1 MSTRPG
7 PASRSLRCHAPG
19 KINLGLRVVGRRAD
33 GYHELV
39 SLFAPLDF
47 GDEVEVAVSKS
58 TVLELAIK
66 LEGASGAVP
75 ADATNLAYRA
85 AKAFAEAADLNC
97 RIELRIEKRLPAGA
111 GLGGGSSDAGA
122 VLRALCDLFPGALD
136 GPRLAELALELGADV
151 PFFLDP
157 RPAMVTGI
165 GERLEA
171 VDGLPSL
178 PVLLAN
184 PGVALAT
191 ADVFQGFAAIQ
202 PALTKSAPD
211 RRSPP
216 LSGATDPGW
225 TFTGAAGLSL
235 ENDLEP
241 IAVRLCPPIA
251 RLQRRIRAAGAQAV
265 GMSGSG
271 ATVFGLFE
279 SAKAAERAFEEAAF
293 EAPVWARVAATQG
306 SR

>member
-39 SLFAPLDF
+39 SLFVPLDL

-58 TVLELAIK
+58 TALELEIK
-66 LEGASGAVP
+66 LEGASEAVP

-97 RIELRIEKRLPAGA
+97 RIELRIKKHLPAGA

-136 GPRLAELALELGADV
+136 GSRLAELALELGADV

-157 RPAMVTGI
+157 GPRWSPASASDSKPWTTCPRYPSSSQTRASRSRPPTSFKA
-165 GERLEA
+165 
-171 VDGLPSL
+171 S
-178 PVLLAN
+178 
-184 PGVALAT
+184 
-191 ADVFQGFAAIQ
+191 
-202 PALTKSAPD
+202 
-211 RRSPP
+211 RRSSP
-216 LSGATDPGW
+216 
-225 TFTGAAGLSL
+225 
-235 ENDLEP
+235 
-241 IAVRLCPPIA
+241 R
-251 RLQRRIRAAGAQAV
+251 
-265 GMSGSG
+265 
-271 ATVFGLFE
+271 
-279 SAKAAERAFEEAAF
+279 
-293 EAPVWARVAATQG
+293 
-306 SR
+306 

>member
-1 MSTRPG
+1 
-7 PASRSLRCHAPG
+7 
-19 KINLGLRVVGRRAD
+19 
-33 GYHELV
+33 V

-58 TVLELAIK
+58 TVLELEIK

-211 RRSPP
+211 RRIPP
-216 LSGATDPGW
+216 LSGATDPGRAQPGKRPRTDRGPTVPADRAAAEADPSRGRAGGRHVGQW
-225 TFTGAAGLSL
+225 GHGIRPLRVRESCGARVRRGGL
-235 ENDLEP
+235 
-241 IAVRLCPPIA
+241 RGA
-251 RLQRRIRAAGAQAV
+251 RL
-265 GMSGSG
+265 GSG
-271 ATVFGLFE
+271 RRNTGI
-279 SAKAAERAFEEAAF
+279 SI
-293 EAPVWARVAATQG
+293 G
-306 SR
+306 

>member
-1 MSTRPG
+1 VSG
-7 PASRSLRCHAPG
+7 PSESATRSLRCHAPA
-19 KINLGLRVVGRRAD
+19 KINLGLRVVGRRDD

-47 GDEVEVAVSKS
+47 GDEIEIEVSQSDALEVE
-58 TVLELAIK
+58 IK
-66 LEGASGAVP
+66 LEGGEGAAP
-75 ADATNLAYRA
+75 ADASNLGYRA
-85 AKAFAEAADLNC
+85 AQAFAEAAGLHC
-97 RIELRIEKRLPAGA
+97 RIALRIEKRVPVGA

-122 VLRALCDLFPGALD
+122 VLRALSDLYPGAVD
-136 GPRLAELALELGADV
+136 GSRLAEIALGLGADV

-157 RPAMVTGI
+157 RPTRVTGI

-184 PGVALAT
+184 PGIGLST
-191 ADVFQGFAAIQ
+191 ADVFRTFAAIQ
-202 PALTKSAPD
+202 PALTKSASD
-211 RRSPP
+211 RRIPP
-216 LSGATDPGW
+216 LSEPTSPGW
-225 TFTGAAGLSL
+225 TFKGVAGLSL

-241 IAVRLCPPIA
+241 IAVRLCPPIG
-251 RLQRRIRAAGAQAV
+251 RLQRQLEAAGAQIV

-279 SAKAAERAFEEAAF
+279 SAEAAERALEKAAF
-293 EAPVWARVAATQG
+293 QAPVWARVAATQE